1 MSCLNYYNF
10 FKNKPEDTE
19 DRLTRAFLILVR
31 PIPSVQAAF
40 TEAVR
45 ERQCAQGEG
54 VLVPARAVTDTGVAG
69 IWSQTGKLHA
79 VEGRVTSNH

>member
-1 MSCLNYYNF
+1 MSRLNYYNF
-10 FKNKPEDTE
+10 FKNKPEDAE
-19 DRLTRAFLILVR
+19 DRLTRAFVIPVQL
-31 PIPSVQAAF
+31 IPSVQAAF
-40 TEAVR
+40 IETVR
-45 ERQCAQGEG
+45 EKQRAQGEG